1 MKPVA
6 VFQHT
11 EVGTPGTVVPI
22 LDDLGVQ
29 TQVIRVDQGEP
40 IPENPE
46 VFSGLVLMGGYMGV
60 YDPFPW
66 INQEIELIRRANE
79 LGMPVAGHCL
89 GSQILAVALGAQ
101 VDKNHHAEIGW
112 QPIQTENNLFSDAW
126 WQRKPGE
133 ELLTFQ
139 WHSDT
144 FSLPPGAV
152 RIATNH
158 TCENQ
163 AFVVND
169 LHIGMQSHFEMT
181 PALVEAYVAKNGA
194 FLKRE
199 REAGNPSVS
208 SENEMFSNISERT
221 AGLTDVLRSVY
232 RRWVQGLKH

>member
-29 TQVIRVDQGEP
+29 TRVIRVDQGEP
-40 IPENPE
+40 VPQHPEA
-46 VFSGLVLMGGYMGV
+46 FSGLVLMGGYMGV

-66 INQEIELIRRANE
+66 INEEIELIQRADE
-79 LGMPVAGHCL
+79 LGIPVAGHCL

-101 VDKNHHAEIGW
+101 VGKNHRAEIGW
-112 QPIQTENNLFSDAW
+112 QPIQTDNNRLSEAW
-126 WQRKPGE
+126 WQCKPGE

-152 RIATNH
+152 RIATNS

-163 AFVVND
+163 AFVVD
-169 LHIGMQSHFEMT
+169 DRHIGMQSHFEMS
-181 PALVEAYVAKNGA
+181 PGLVEAYVTKNGA

-199 REAGNPSVS
+199 LEAGNPSVS
-208 SENEMFSNISERT
+208 SENEMFSNVSHK
-221 AGLTDVLRSVY
+221 AAALTDVLQRVY
-232 RRWVQGLKH
+232 ARWVRGLKH

>member
-11 EVGTPGTVVPI
+11 EVGAPGTVVPI
-22 LDDLGVQ
+22 LDNLGVQ
-29 TQVIRVDQGEP
+29 TRIIRVDQGEP
-40 IPENPE
+40 VPEDPE
-46 VFSGLVLMGGYMGV
+46 TFSGLILMGGYMGV

-66 INQEIELIRRANE
+66 INQEIELIRRADE
-79 LGMPVAGHCL
+79 MGIPVAGHCL

-101 VDKNHHAEIGW
+101 VDKNHRAEIGW
-112 QPIQTENNLFSDAW
+112 QPVQTETVFSEMW
-126 WQRKPGE
+126 WQRKAGE

-144 FSLPPGAV
+144 FSLPHGAV
-152 RIATNH
+152 RIATNS

-163 AFVVND
+163 AFVAND

-208 SENEMFSNISERT
+208 LENEMFSNISERA
-221 AGLTDVLRSVY
+221 AGLTDVLRRVY
-232 RRWVQGLKH
+232 QRWVRGLKH

>member
-11 EVGTPGTVVPI
+11 EVGTPGTVLPI
-22 LDDLGVQ
+22 LDDLGVP

-40 IPENPE
+40 VPQHAEA
-46 VFSGLVLMGGYMGV
+46 FSGLVLMGGYMGV
-60 YDPFPW
+60 YDAFPW
-66 INQEIELIRRANE
+66 INKEIELIQRADE
-79 LGMPVAGHCL
+79 LGIPVAGHCL

-101 VDKNHHAEIGW
+101 VGKNHRAEIGW
-112 QPIQTENNLFSDAW
+112 QPIQTENNRVSEAW

-152 RIATNH
+152 RIATNS
-158 TCENQ
+158 TCDNQ
-163 AFVVND
+163 AFVVD
-169 LHIGMQSHFEMT
+169 DRHIGMQSHFEMT
-181 PALVEAYVAKNGA
+181 PALVEAYVTKNGA

-199 REAGNPSVS
+199 LEAGNPSVS
-208 SENEMFSNISERT
+208 SEKEMLSNVSEKT
-221 AGLTDVLRSVY
+221 AALTDVLQRVY
-232 RRWVQGLKH
+232 ARWVQGLKH